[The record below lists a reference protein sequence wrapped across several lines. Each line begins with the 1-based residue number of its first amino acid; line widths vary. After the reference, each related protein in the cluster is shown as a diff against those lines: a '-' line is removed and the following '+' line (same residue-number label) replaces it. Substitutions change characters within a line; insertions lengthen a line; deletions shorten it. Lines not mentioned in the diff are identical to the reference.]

1 VAAVAVLS
9 TSHGHL
15 IHPDKMVALAVEL
28 MHKMAQMVMALE
40 LMDKVIEAA
49 LARLL
54 PTTLDLAVVVAVL
67 VL

>member
-1 VAAVAVLS
+1 
-9 TSHGHL
+9 
-15 IHPDKMVALAVEL
+15 MVALAVVL

-40 LMDKVIEAA
+40 LMDKVIEAV

-54 PTTLDLAVVVAVL
+54 PTTLDLVAAVVEL

>member
-1 VAAVAVLS
+1 VAVVVLS
-9 TSHGHL
+9 TSLHL

-28 MHKMAQMVMALE
+28 MHKMAQMAMELE
-40 LMDKVIEAA
+40 FLDKVIEAA

-54 PTTLDLAVVVAVL
+54 PTMRAPAAVVAVL